1 MIYLDAAATT
11 KTYPSVIKVMSETME
26 RFWANPSGNNSLAD
40 KARFLVEDVRQQFAD
55 DLNCSPEEIIF
66 VGSGCEANSL
76 AIAGFLDANY
86 GYELYSTPLEH
97 SSIAEAAKSLP
108 DYKCHLKI
116 KIEPTGIITPEALD
130 KHIASHNV
138 FSSARPLVS
147 ISAANSEFGTIQDIK
162 ALAKVTHKWH
172 GVFHCDAV
180 PFFPE
185 QRIDVKEWGVD
196 MLSISA
202 QKFHGPRGIGVLYTR
217 KGIKINPIVYGSQE
231 NYKRGGSYNTAAIVG
246 MGTALMATRFNNAS
260 KYVANLRNQLL
271 DKLLQ
276 IPGTHLNGAP
286 VGAQRL
292 ANNISLTIDGVDAEQ
307 LMTLCDLSGVI
318 IARGS
323 ACQAH
328 TPTPSR
334 ALLAIG
340 LTTEQA
346 LSTVRITLDEF
357 NTEEEIIEAAEIITA
372 LVERIRSSES

>member
-1 MIYLDAAATT
+1 MIYLDNAATT
-11 KTYPSVIKVMSETME
+11 KPYPSVIRIMSNTME
-26 RFWANPSGNNSLAD
+26 RYWANPSSNNSLAD
-40 KARFLVEDVRQQFAD
+40 EARFLVEEIREQFAD

-66 VGSGCEANSL
+66 VSSGCEANSL

-108 DYKCHLKI
+108 EYKRHLKV

-138 FSSARPLVS
+138 FSSARPFVS

-162 ALAKVTHKWH
+162 ALAAITHKWH
-172 GVFHCDAV
+172 GIFHCDAV

-185 QRIDVKEWGVD
+185 QRINVKEWGVD

-202 QKFHGPRGIGVLYTR
+202 QKFHGPRGVGVLYVR
-217 KGIKINPIVYGSQE
+217 KGIKLNPIIYGSQE
-231 NYKRGGSYNTAAIVG
+231 NYLRGGSYNTAAIAG
-246 MGTALMATRFNNAS
+246 MGEALLLTRIHNAS
-260 KYVANLRNQLL
+260 EGVANLRNQLL

-286 VGAQRL
+286 VGTQRL

-307 LMTLCDLSGVI
+307 LMTLCDLSGVV

-357 NTEEEIIEAAEIITA
+357 NTEEEIIEAAKIITA
-372 LVERIRSSES
+372 LVERIRSSGS

>member
-1 MIYLDAAATT
+1 MIYLDNAATT
-11 KTYPSVIKVMSETME
+11 KPYPSVIRIMSNTME
-26 RFWANPSGNNSLAD
+26 RYWANPSSNNSLAD
-40 KARFLVEDVRQQFAD
+40 EARFLVEEAREQFAD

-66 VGSGCEANSL
+66 TGSGCEANSL

-108 DYKCHLKI
+108 DYKRHLKI

-138 FSSARPLVS
+138 FSIARPLVS
-147 ISAANSEFGTIQDIK
+147 ISAASSEFGTIQNIK

-202 QKFHGPRGIGVLYTR
+202 QKFHGPRGAGVLYIR
-217 KGIKINPIVYGSQE
+217 KGIKLNPIIYGSQE
-231 NYKRGGSYNTAAIVG
+231 NYLRGGSYNTAAIAG
-246 MGTALMATRFNNAS
+246 MGEALRLTRLHNTS
-260 KYVANLRNQLL
+260 KYVAYLRNQLL

-276 IPGTHLNGAP
+276 IPGAHLNGTP

-340 LTTEQA
+340 LTSEQA

-357 NTEEEIIEAAEIITA
+357 NTEEEIIEAAKIIAA
-372 LVERIRSSES
+372 LVDRIRSSEP

>member
-1 MIYLDAAATT
+1 MIYCDNAATT
-11 KTYPSVIKVMSETME
+11 KPYPSVIRIMSETMD
-26 RFWANPSGNNSLAD
+26 RYWANPSSNNSLAD
-40 KARFLVEDVRQQFAD
+40 EARFLVEDVRRQFAD
-55 DLNCSPEEIIF
+55 DLNCSPDEVIF
-66 VGSGCEANSL
+66 VSSGCEANSL

-86 GYELYSTPLEH
+86 GYELYSSPLEH

-108 DYKCHLKI
+108 GYKRHLKVKI
-116 KIEPTGIITPEALD
+116 KPTGIITPEALD
-130 KHIASHNV
+130 KHIASHNI
-138 FSSARPLVS
+138 FSSANPLVS
-147 ISAANSEFGTIQDIK
+147 ISVANSEFGTIQDIK
-162 ALAKVTHKWH
+162 ALAKVAHKWH

-180 PFFPE
+180 PLFPE

-202 QKFHGPRGIGVLYTR
+202 QKFHGPRGVGVLYVR
-217 KGIKINPIVYGSQE
+217 KGLKLNPIIYGSQE
-231 NYKRGGSYNTAAIVG
+231 NYLRGGSYNTAAIAG
-246 MGTALMATRFNNAS
+246 MGEALRLTRLHNAS
-260 KYVANLRNQLL
+260 EDVADLRNQLL

-276 IPGTHLNGAP
+276 IPGAHLNGAL
-286 VGAQRL
+286 VGTQRL
-292 ANNISLTIDGVDAEQ
+292 ANNISLTIDGIDAEQ

-340 LTTEQA
+340 LTPEQA

-357 NTEEEIIEAAEIITA
+357 NTEEEILEAAKIIAA
-372 LVERIRSSES
+372 LVDRIRSSES